1 MTFASNPSVRPRVAL
16 ISATTSAIAPAT
28 AAFAQEFP
36 EARLWNV
43 LDDRLLADAEDSA
56 GVTPELV
63 RRMERLIGYAVAGG
77 ADGILLTC
85 SQYGFVSRIVDTPVP
100 VEAPDDASF
109 ADVLARGL
117 RSVLV
122 VASLRSALD
131 DTLARLEA
139 AVAAAGTRLRL
150 DGIREPNAVALLAAG
165 KPAQLASELA
175 AAVQGRARRP
185 DAVLLAQYSL
195 APAAE
200 ILQTMIGRPVLSGP
214 VSAAKR
220 LRARLMHLADASEG
234 ATALCALAPRAP
246 STADRPAD

>member
-1 MTFASNPSVRPRVAL
+1 MTFAPSPPVRPRVAL
-16 ISATTSAIAPAT
+16 ISATASAIAPAT
-28 AAFAQEFP
+28 TAFTQEFP

-43 LDDRLLADAEDSA
+43 LDDRLLGDAEDSA

-63 RRMERLIGYAVAGG
+63 RRMVRLIEYAVDGG

-85 SQYGFVSRIVDTPVP
+85 SQYGFVSKIVDTPVP

-109 ADVLARGL
+109 ADVLARAL
-117 RSVLV
+117 SSVLI
-122 VASLRSALD
+122 VASLPGALD
-131 DTLARLEA
+131 DTRARLDA

-150 DGIREPNAVALLAAG
+150 DGICEPQAVALLAAG
-165 KPAQLASELA
+165 RPAQLASELA
-175 AAVQGRARRP
+175 AAVQRRAHQP

-200 ILQTMIGRPVLSGP
+200 ILQTLIERPVLSGP

-220 LRARLMHLADASEG
+220 LRGRLLHLAAAAEG
-234 ATALCALAPRAP
+234 ATALCA
-246 STADRPAD
+246 

>member
-1 MTFASNPSVRPRVAL
+1 MTFAASPPVRPRVAL

-28 AAFAQEFP
+28 AAFTQEFP
-36 EARLWNV
+36 EASLWNV
-43 LDDRLLADAEDSA
+43 VDDRLLADAEDSA

-63 RRMERLIGYAVAGG
+63 GRMERLIEYAADGG

-100 VEAPDDASF
+100 IEAPDDAAF
-109 ADVLARGL
+109 ADALARGL
-117 RSVLV
+117 HSLLI

-150 DGIREPNAVALLAAG
+150 DGICEPNAVALLAAG
-165 KPAQLASELA
+165 KPAQLAAELA
-175 AAVQGRARRP
+175 AAIQERAREP

-195 APAAE
+195 ASTAE

-214 VSAAKR
+214 VSAAQH
-220 LRARLMHLADASEG
+220 LRRRLMHLADAAEDPAAS
-234 ATALCALAPRAP
+234 CA
-246 STADRPAD
+246 